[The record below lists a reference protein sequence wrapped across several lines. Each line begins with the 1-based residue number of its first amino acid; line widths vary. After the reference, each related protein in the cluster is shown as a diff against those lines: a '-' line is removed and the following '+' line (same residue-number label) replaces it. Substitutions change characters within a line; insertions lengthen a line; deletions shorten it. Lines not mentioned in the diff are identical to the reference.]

1 MSKLII
7 AGRGTDLGVR
17 HNHNFIVYNDS
28 YELEYTST
36 YESELKDIS
45 IRDQR
50 DWGGKPRPAFRPFG
64 ITFDD
69 DKIYIANHTK
79 IGIFNKTTYAY
90 EGLLGTPGFFN
101 THQILK
107 KDNIMYTANTR
118 HDTIG
123 VHNLD
128 TNESTYI
135 NLSEKSHVNSLF
147 WSEDNKLCYVLHN
160 RGLKLSEFF
169 KDGVKIKEVG
179 KCCHNLILEGDNFYT
194 LDTYNKKLI
203 INDNEYVVPDGG
215 FIRGLAKLGNE
226 LVIGQSLTNDIPNT
240 PADCFLHIFNLTS
253 NTFTDKITVPEV
265 REITDIKW
273 I

>member
-7 AGRGTDLGVR
+7 TGRGTDLGVR

-28 YELEYTST
+28 YELEYTSA
-36 YESELKDIS
+36 YESELKDTS
-45 IRDQR
+45 IRDQT
-50 DWGGKPRPAFRPFG
+50 DWSGKPRPAFRPFG

-123 VHNLD
+123 IHNLD
-128 TNESTYI
+128 TDESTYI
-135 NLSEKSHVNSLF
+135 NLPERSHVNSLF
-147 WSEDNKLCYVLHN
+147 WSEDNQLCYVLHN
-160 RGLKLSEFF
+160 RGTKLSQFF
-169 KDGVKIKEVG
+169 KGDVEIKEVG
-179 KCCHNLILEGDNFYT
+179 KCCHDLILEGDDFYT
-194 LDTYNKKLI
+194 LDTYHKKLL
-203 INDNEYVVPDGG
+203 INDDEYEVPGGG
-215 FIRGLAKLGNE
+215 FIRGLAKSGNE

-253 NTFTDKITVPEV
+253 NSFTDKISVPEV